1 MEWTI
6 PGTVLT
12 GPRGDVASSIRQ
24 IEGMFLGGGMIRS
37 QLAAVSGVEPHDIQN
52 WVKRGFL
59 APPRNKRYD
68 MEQVCRI
75 ININLLKATLPLEEI
90 TKLMAYLNGDLAD
103 ESDDLVD
110 DTMLF
115 FFFVRLAARARY
127 IGGQQTWDDA
137 LTEVTAAYVEP
148 VPGARAK
155 LEKVLKIMLTAWVAG
170 RIKTE
175 AETMIAEL

>member
-12 GPRGDVASSIRQ
+12 CHREDPDQAEERIRS
-24 IEGMFLGGGMIRS
+24 MFLAGGMVRS
-37 QLAAVSGVEPHDIQN
+37 QVAAATGLEGHAIQN

-59 APPRNKRYD
+59 SNPKNKRYD

-127 IGGQQTWDDA
+127 IGGEQTWDDA
-137 LTEVTAAYVEP
+137 LTEVTASYVEP
-148 VPGARAK
+148 VPGAKAK

-170 RIKTE
+170 RLRQE
-175 AETMIAEL
+175 AEAMLSQI